1 MSPGSGILSQH
12 REPEDGLFCT
22 IFVAVTTPWRRG
34 AKLAC
39 LQKEVSNLGQD
50 FSIPRPDRG
59 IQPVVAEIHCVLPVA
74 AWLPNLEI
82 FDLRGTKSDLGKR
95 PTEVV
100 LWYRRLRPF
109 YRWENRETVSVAS
122 LQGKKKKKQTQPF
135 TAHLCLNCRWGA
147 LVVTL

>member
-1 MSPGSGILSQH
+1 M
-12 REPEDGLFCT
+12 
-22 IFVAVTTPWRRG
+22 AATTPWRRG

-39 LQKEVSNLGQD
+39 LQKEVSILGQ
-50 FSIPRPDRG
+50 DRG
-59 IQPVVAEIHCVLPVA
+59 IQPFGAEIHGVLPVA

-82 FDLRGTKSDLGKR
+82 LDLRGTKSDLQKR

-100 LWYRRLRPF
+100 LWYRRLHSF

-122 LQGKKKKKQTQPF
+122 LQGGNKQKKQPKLYF
-135 TAHLCLNCRWGA
+135 TVHPPQMGA